1 MRDNKD
7 GTALTTYRF
16 ALQFLKSALQSDE
29 FKLMDGLVQRS
40 AKTIMNAIEYS
51 VSVGVIFNETFMNK
65 DVRLTRANIDEMEQT
80 LYEFLRFFSRWMQEI
95 VSKTTKE
102 NKAEMDSKFMSRIT
116 YSNLRTG
123 IAGFCEY
130 ARIVFQVSPE
140 TTYVPFLHSNT
151 STLEALFSQLRSMNR
166 DSPERYISGLAA
178 VNTHHA
184 VLALKRNKMYDT
196 DQIGELTSVDAI
208 QGLTKWRDNERQQMV
223 DCWRASNIPIQVDS
237 PKFPIDFHPSHGTQD
252 LLDVMKRDVVRGGYF
267 QFVTTNKLFK
277 LYALT
282 SVFTSNESA
291 FEELFKLNQ
300 AGQQEFELICQE
312 MVGNLYHLQES
323 SICGKGVSN
332 SFHFQV
338 LTFLQTRQ
346 ELTSQEHIYKP
357 SRPCAIILFHVLS
370 IIFKDWVKD
379 ALTELS
385 FQKRETIRSTSDSL
399 PSTMDSSSSQD
410 RLVVEC
416 TPVPLHPTMNRQ
428 DENRE
433 VTDFFGWAIYNL
445 RHVLSREYERMKE
458 LRWDTACTMEEEKQM
473 ISFLDDMRI
482 FHTQAILDEE
492 YLRDMYPPCHQL
504 KNKGWLS
511 LVSKPF
517 FPFARHLLHQIRL
530 TVDVNEW
537 RRRGNGV
544 IETAAKALEENESLT
559 VLFLDAAKTSSL
571 DEKWKRKIMSA
582 LILKVLHARSAAEHD
597 KYKEQ
602 HTNREAKGATA
613 SSFRGELKVLTKG
626 AHNNNKVKR
635 QKTKQ

>member
-1 MRDNKD
+1 
-7 GTALTTYRF
+7 
-16 ALQFLKSALQSDE
+16 
-29 FKLMDGLVQRS
+29 VQRS

-65 DVRLTRANIDEMEQT
+65 DVRLTRDNIDEMEQT

-95 VSKTTKE
+95 VSKTTKD
-102 NKAEMDSKFMSRIT
+102 NKAEMDSMFMSRIT

-130 ARIVFQVSPE
+130 ARIVFDVSHE

-166 DSPERYISGLAA
+166 DTPERYISGLAA

-184 VLALKRNKMYDT
+184 VLALKRNKMYDIE
-196 DQIGELTSVDAI
+196 QIGELTCVDPI
-208 QGLTKWRDNERQQMV
+208 QGLTKWRDKERQEMV
-223 DCWRASNIPIQVDS
+223 DCWLATNIPIPVDC
-237 PKFPIDFHPSHGTQD
+237 PRFPVEFYPNHGTQD
-252 LLDVMKRDVVRGGYF
+252 LLDVMKKDVVRGGYF

-277 LYALT
+277 RYALT
-282 SVFTSNESA
+282 SIFTSNHGA
-291 FEELFKLNQ
+291 FEALYKLNQ
-300 AGQQEFELICQE
+300 AGQQEFESICQD
-312 MVGNLYHLQES
+312 MMGYLYHLQES

-332 SFHFQV
+332 SFHFQI
-338 LTFLQTRQ
+338 LTFLQTTQ
-346 ELTSQEHIYKP
+346 ELTSQEHTYKP

-379 ALTELS
+379 ALSELS
-385 FQKRETIRSTSDSL
+385 FQKRETIRSTSNSL
-399 PSTMDSSSSQD
+399 SNSLSHD

-416 TPVPLHPTMNRQ
+416 CTLPTIHPSINRQ

-433 VTDFFGWAIYNL
+433 VIDFFGWAISSL
-445 RHVLSREYERMKE
+445 RRVLSREYERIQE
-458 LRWDTACTMEEEKQM
+458 LRWDTECTMEEEKQM

-492 YLRDMYPPCHQL
+492 YLRELYPPCHQL

-537 RRRGNGV
+537 KRKGNGV
-544 IETAAKALEENESLT
+544 VESAAKALSNNDSLA

-571 DEKWKRKIMSA
+571 SEKWKRKIMSE
-582 LILKVLHARSAAEHD
+582 LILKVLHARSAAEHE

-602 HTNREAKGATA
+602 HTNREAKGAIT

-635 QKTKQ
+635 RKMK

>member
-1 MRDNKD
+1 M
-7 GTALTTYRF
+7 
-16 ALQFLKSALQSDE
+16 DE
-29 FKLMDGLVQRS
+29 LVQRW

-51 VSVGVIFNETFMNK
+51 VSVGVIFIEIFMNK
-65 DVRLTRANIDEMEQT
+65 NMQLTRNNIDELEQVV
-80 LYEFLRFFSRWMQEI
+80 YEYLGFFSKWMEEI
-95 VSKTTKE
+95 VSNTTKD
-102 NKAEMDSKFMSRIT
+102 NKTEMDRGFMSRIT

-123 IAGFCEY
+123 VAGFFEY
-130 ARIVFQVSPE
+130 ARIVFEVSDA
-140 TTYVPFLHSNT
+140 TYVPFLHSNT

-166 DSPERYISGLAA
+166 DTPERYISGLAA

-184 VLALKRNKMYDT
+184 VLALKRNKMYDVE
-196 DQIGELTSVDAI
+196 QIGELTCIDPI
-208 QGLTKWRDNERQQMV
+208 QGLTKRRDFKRKQMV
-223 DCWRASNIPIQVDS
+223 DCWIESNVPIPVDC
-237 PKFPIDFHPSHGTQD
+237 PRFPVEFNPNHGTQD

-267 QFVTTNKLFK
+267 GFVTTNKLFK

-282 SVFTSNESA
+282 SVFTSNHVA
-291 FEELFKLNQ
+291 FEALYKLDQ
-300 AGQQEFELICQE
+300 QGQQEFESICQD
-312 MVGNLYHLQES
+312 MMGHLYHLQES
-323 SICGKGVSN
+323 SICGSGVSK
-332 SFHFQV
+332 SFHYQI
-338 LTFLQTRQ
+338 LTFLQTRPALTNQ
-346 ELTSQEHIYKP
+346 ELTYKP

-370 IIFKDWVKD
+370 IIFKDWIKD
-379 ALTELS
+379 ALSELS
-385 FQKRETIRSTSDSL
+385 FQKRETIRLTSTSNSLSTILDS
-399 PSTMDSSSSQD
+399 TAQD

-416 TPVPLHPTMNRQ
+416 LPTIQPSINRQ

-458 LRWDTACTMEEEKQM
+458 LRWDTSFTLEEEEQM
-473 ISFLDDMRI
+473 ISFLDGMRI

-492 YLRDMYPPCHQL
+492 YLRDFYPPCHQL

-537 RRRGNGV
+537 KRKGNGV
-544 IETAAKALEENESLT
+544 VASAAKALEENETLT

-571 DEKWKRKIMSA
+571 DEKWKRKIMRS
-582 LILKVLHARSAAEHD
+582 LIMKVLHARSAAEHD

-602 HTNREAKGATA
+602 HTNREAKGAIT

-635 QKTKQ
+635 RKMK

>member
-1 MRDNKD
+1 M
-7 GTALTTYRF
+7 
-16 ALQFLKSALQSDE
+16 Q
-29 FKLMDGLVQRS
+29 
-40 AKTIMNAIEYS
+40 
-51 VSVGVIFNETFMNK
+51 
-65 DVRLTRANIDEMEQT
+65 LTRNNIDELEQVV
-80 LYEFLRFFSRWMQEI
+80 YEYLGFFSKWMEEI
-95 VSKTTKE
+95 VSNTTKD
-102 NKAEMDSKFMSRIT
+102 NKTEMDRGFMSRIT

-123 IAGFCEY
+123 VAGFFEY
-130 ARIVFQVSPE
+130 ARIVFEVSDA
-140 TTYVPFLHSNT
+140 TYVPFLHSNT

-166 DSPERYISGLAA
+166 DTPERYISGLAA

-184 VLALKRNKMYDT
+184 VLALKRNKMYDVE
-196 DQIGELTSVDAI
+196 QIGELTCIDPI
-208 QGLTKWRDNERQQMV
+208 QGLTKRRDFKRKQMV
-223 DCWRASNIPIQVDS
+223 DCWIESNVPIPVDC
-237 PKFPIDFHPSHGTQD
+237 PRFPVEFNPNHGTQD

-267 QFVTTNKLFK
+267 GFVTTNKLFK

-282 SVFTSNESA
+282 SVFTSNHVA
-291 FEELFKLNQ
+291 FEALYKLDQ
-300 AGQQEFELICQE
+300 QGQQEFESICQD
-312 MVGNLYHLQES
+312 MMGHLYHLQES
-323 SICGKGVSN
+323 SICGSGVSK
-332 SFHFQV
+332 SFHYQI
-338 LTFLQTRQ
+338 LTFLQTRPALTNQ
-346 ELTSQEHIYKP
+346 ELTYKP

-370 IIFKDWVKD
+370 IIFKDWIKD
-379 ALTELS
+379 ALSELS
-385 FQKRETIRSTSDSL
+385 FQKRETIRLTSTSNSLSTILDS
-399 PSTMDSSSSQD
+399 TAQD

-416 TPVPLHPTMNRQ
+416 LPTIQPSINRQ

-458 LRWDTACTMEEEKQM
+458 LRWDTSFTLEEEEQM
-473 ISFLDDMRI
+473 ISFLDGMRI

-492 YLRDMYPPCHQL
+492 YLRDFYPPCHQL

-537 RRRGNGV
+537 KRKGNGV
-544 IETAAKALEENESLT
+544 VASAAKALEENETLT

-571 DEKWKRKIMSA
+571 DEKWKRKIMRS
-582 LILKVLHARSAAEHD
+582 LIMKVLHARSAAEHD

-602 HTNREAKGATA
+602 HTNREAKGAIT

-635 QKTKQ
+635 RKMK